1 MENIAKNRAVNLKE
15 DLHNNDDI
23 IVREIKFED
32 KGACLV
38 FLDGIVDIEAINLS
52 IIKSLN
58 SFTTKEDNDN
68 LDTILL
74 RLNSVAGVEVLKTQ
88 DVIDKLLKG
97 YAVLFVDDIEDAI
110 GFNVI
115 KYSSRSIEE
124 PPTSMVI
131 KGPREGF
138 NESIKTNISLIRKRL
153 LTKDL
158 KIESFEIGEKTKTQ
172 VKIAYLVSIAD
183 DGIV

>member
-58 SFTTKEDNDN
+58 S
-68 LDTILL
+68 
-74 RLNSVAGVEVLKTQ
+74 
-88 DVIDKLLKG
+88 
-97 YAVLFVDDIEDAI
+97 
-110 GFNVI
+110 
-115 KYSSRSIEE
+115 
-124 PPTSMVI
+124 
-131 KGPREGF
+131 
-138 NESIKTNISLIRKRL
+138 
-153 LTKDL
+153 
-158 KIESFEIGEKTKTQ
+158 
-172 VKIAYLVSIAD
+172 
-183 DGIV
+183 